1 MERILVVKDG
11 TQIKS
16 LNVPS
21 PIGIE
26 PFPQTFMYVLLPI
39 NIGGEVQGLIEENI
53 FHRRF
58 HMM

>member
-1 MERILVVKDG
+1 MESRFVATHG

-21 PIGIE
+21 PVGIE

-39 NIGGEVQGLIEENI
+39 NIGREVQGSIEENI
-53 FHRRF
+53 SI
-58 HMM
+58 